1 MIYLF
6 NARFFLALA
15 FITMPLWIG
24 LIMGTVVYL
33 GQKYEVLHNRQKTE

>member
-6 NARFFLALA
+6 NARYFLALA

-33 GQKYEVLHNRQKTE
+33 GQKYEVLHSRQETE

>member
-1 MIYLF
+1 MFTI
-6 NARFFLALA
+6 RFFLLLA
-15 FITMPLWIG
+15 YITLPLWMC